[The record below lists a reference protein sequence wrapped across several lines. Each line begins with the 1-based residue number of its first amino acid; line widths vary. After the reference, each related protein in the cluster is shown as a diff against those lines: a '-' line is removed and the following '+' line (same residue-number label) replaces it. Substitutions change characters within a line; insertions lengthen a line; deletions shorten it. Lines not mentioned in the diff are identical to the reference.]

1 VCGDRRERWGGVHV
15 APRRGSTEEPGLP

>member
-15 APRRGSTEEPGLP
+15 APRRDSTEEPGLP